1 MGQDLSRDGQKID
14 ILRALATFNRII
26 ETGSFSAVAREI
38 KSSHSAVARAIDQL
52 EAHFGLRLFHRT
64 TRHLSLTPDG
74 QDLLGHARLLLE
86 AAEEMEGALGNH
98 RSSPTGTVRVGL
110 SAGVSMMLVPR
121 IGGLLQRYPGLSID
135 LVVRDSFTDL
145 LDERLD
151 VALQGN
157 PPSETSSVARV
168 VSTFGRVLIAAP
180 AYLER
185 FGAPAHPAD
194 LADHACIIHD
204 TGPDSVIWRFSGP
217 DGPIEVAVSGALRAN
232 NGAVVQ
238 RAALAGYG
246 IAFLWESYVAD
257 DIRAA
262 RLHRLLADYP
272 SKRNQAYLIY
282 PSRRYLAPRT
292 RVVIDFLVEQ
302 VRLTGSQIEAE
313 RLRREDESPARPDL
327 VTLPAIGRQS
337 AMPA

>member
-1 MGQDLSRDGQKID
+1 MAQDLSSNGRKID
-14 ILRALATFNRII
+14 MLQALATFSRII
-26 ETGSFSAVAREI
+26 ETGSFSAAAREI
-38 KSSHSAVARAIDQL
+38 RSSHSAVARAIDHL

-74 QDLLGHARLLLE
+74 QDLLGHARRLLE
-86 AAEEMEGALGNH
+86 AAEEMEGALGSH

-110 SAGVSMMLVPR
+110 SAGVSMILVPR
-121 IGGLLQRYPGLSID
+121 IGGLLQRYPGLSIE
-135 LVVRDSFTDL
+135 LVVRDNFADL

-151 VALQGN
+151 VALQGH

-168 VSTFGRVLIAAP
+168 VSTCSRVLIAAP

-185 FGAPAHPAD
+185 FGAPAHPTD

-204 TGPDSVIWRFSGP
+204 AGPDSVNWQFSGP
-217 DGPIEVAVSGALRAN
+217 DGPIEIAVSGVLRAN
-232 NGAVVQ
+232 NGAVVH

-257 DIRAA
+257 DVRAA

-272 SKRNQAYLIY
+272 SKRTQAYLIY

-302 VRLTGSQIEAE
+302 VRLTGLQTEAGF
-313 RLRREDESPARPDL
+313 LSRENEAPPRANL
-327 VTLPAIGRQS
+327 VTLPAIGRES
-337 AMPA
+337 AMSA